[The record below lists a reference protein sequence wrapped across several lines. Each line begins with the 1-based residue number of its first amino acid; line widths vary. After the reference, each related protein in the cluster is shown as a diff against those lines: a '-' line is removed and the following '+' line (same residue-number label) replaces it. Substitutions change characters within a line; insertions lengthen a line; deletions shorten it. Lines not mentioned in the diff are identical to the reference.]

1 MIKELLVFIT
11 ILTTP
16 QQSCEPTIYN
26 SFDGTKH
33 LYEITPTKETTSL
46 YCVYHN
52 EIESV
57 YRLIPNI
64 KDVEE
69 YNTITHQTYQ
79 NINEINSTVM
89 TFAHKLGENV
99 EETDFTLKVSV
110 DGEEYVY
117 FIIPSREKH

>member
-89 TFAHKLGENV
+89 TFAHKLCENV
-99 EETDFTLKVSV
+99 DETDFTLKVSV
-110 DGEEYVY
+110 YGEEYVY

>member
-1 MIKELLVFIT
+1 MIKELLVLIT

-46 YCVYHN
+46 FCVYHN

-69 YNTITHQTYQ
+69 YNTITHQERIKLT
-79 NINEINSTVM
+79 ELDGEVM
-89 TFAHKLGENV
+89 EFAHKLGDV
-99 EETDFTLKVSV
+99 EETEFTLKVSV

-117 FIIPSREKH
+117 FVIPKR